1 MLGRTSPRG
10 TAPALRGGASRSRA
24 VIALGALSLGAIG
37 CGRHTMVSLPHAMAP
52 VRGITVNGVGEA
64 KAPPDIARTNI
75 GVEVR
80 SSTVEEA
87 TNQAN
92 QRMASIVNALRQLGI
107 ADKDLR
113 THSFSISFEQPPEPP
128 VPMPHTESAPAEST
142 ARGRQVAPAQ
152 AGAAPAPTP
161 PAAVAR
167 GYYRASNMLEVTVRD
182 LDKAGRV
189 LQAATDAGA
198 NNVWGIS
205 FELEDPQP
213 LLAKARVEAVAHAKQ
228 NAEALAKLSGVKLG
242 DIVSVSEGGGS
253 QGPVPP
259 MFRMQAEAAQGGD
272 VPIERGEVTVSQQV
286 QLVYAL
292 PDE

>member
-1 MLGRTSPRG
+1 
-10 TAPALRGGASRSRA
+10 
-24 VIALGALSLGAIG
+24 
-37 CGRHTMVSLPHAMAP
+37 

-80 SSTVEEA
+80 SDTVEQA
-87 TNQAN
+87 TAEAN
-92 QRMASIVNALRQLGI
+92 QRMAAIVNALRQLGI

-113 THSFSISFEQPPEPP
+113 THSFSISFEQAPLPP
-128 VPMPHTESAPAEST
+128 VPMPEQGGSGEPAE
-142 ARGRQVAPAQ
+142 RGRQVAPTAPS
-152 AGAAPAPTP
+152 APAP
-161 PAAVAR
+161 AVIR

-182 LDKAGRV
+182 LGKAGQV

-213 LLAKARVEAVAHAKQ
+213 LLAQARIKAVAHARQ
-228 NAEALAKLSGVKLG
+228 NAEALAKLNGVKLG
-242 DIVSVSEGGGS
+242 AIVSVSEGGGA

-259 MFRMQAEAAQGGD
+259 MFRMQAEDASSN

-286 QLVYAL
+286 QIVYAL
-292 PDE
+292 PE